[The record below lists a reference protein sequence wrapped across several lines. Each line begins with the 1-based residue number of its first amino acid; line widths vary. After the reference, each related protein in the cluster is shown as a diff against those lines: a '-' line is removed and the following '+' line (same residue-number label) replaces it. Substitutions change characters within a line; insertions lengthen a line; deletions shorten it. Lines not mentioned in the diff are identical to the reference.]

1 MKDSPYIVRSEK
13 VRLDEGYAQWLAE
26 LKQRYRNSQLKA
38 AIKVNSEKLF
48 WNWQMGRDLVTRK
61 AETRWGEGIVEQVSL
76 DLQAAFPDE
85 RGFSASNLWY
95 MKRWYLF
102 YAQHGD
108 CKRLDRIGQ
117 EIISSENEQLIKL
130 DQVGQVISDTTNEG
144 LPFPMLFA
152 YIPWRHHVEI
162 VKKCKTVDE
171 AFYYIRRTIKG
182 DWSRNYLMERL
193 KERDYHNQ
201 SILPNNFDAHL
212 PAPQSTLAKEVLKE
226 NLDFGFISLPEN
238 YDEKQLEDALCKQM
252 TRFLLELGTG
262 FAFLGRQKEVVV
274 AGKPR
279 FIDLLFY
286 HYRLRS
292 FIVVDLLCC
301 AQHKSSYVA

>member
-201 SILPNNFDAHL
+201 SIWILNIKL
-212 PAPQSTLAKEVLKE
+212 
-226 NLDFGFISLPEN
+226 
-238 YDEKQLEDALCKQM
+238 
-252 TRFLLELGTG
+252 
-262 FAFLGRQKEVVV
+262 
-274 AGKPR
+274 
-279 FIDLLFY
+279 
-286 HYRLRS
+286 
-292 FIVVDLLCC
+292 
-301 AQHKSSYVA
+301 